1 MSREKLG
8 FGMLIG
14 STATITIL
22 FAAVMNWGWP
32 GVWLQAGQA
41 GWKVWVTRVLFSL
54 LLWAAGNGLSLLNKN
69 KPLPISTLAVVPILI
84 LAQWQI
90 LGGLDGSPLFGLTRL
105 LLFTLAWTGCRRFAR
120 HTPVALFF
128 LAGFL
133 FLGWY
138 GLYPFP
144 WNKLVP
150 EGLDWNQY
158 TLILCLIVSIPYVLS
173 VSGFF
178 YYRPGSVWRGIAFFM
193 TLVVVAG
200 MEMSFYSPF
209 SPGLLPIQLLAG
221 ATALVLLPDI
231 WRIFRTL
238 RPNIN
243 WLKSGTAMA
252 IAIALTILT
261 VFALPL
267 PTPRELETENQI
279 YEAALRHFIVAPGP
293 VYIAVNWDKDPH
305 PDLLLQLS
313 DLTSPLYGVSRSG
326 RSGLGVWD
334 RFTLQNGVLHRI
346 FGLEWMED
354 GTVKLDYAI
363 FYAALSGSIYEV
375 TLEKTD
381 ADWIV
386 IEANMRGIS

>member
-1 MSREKLG
+1 MSRKKLG
-8 FGMLIG
+8 FGLLIG
-14 STATITIL
+14 STAIMTIL

-41 GWKVWVTRVLFSL
+41 GWKVWTTRVLFSL

-69 KPLPISTLAVVPILI
+69 KPLPSSTLAVVPI
-84 LAQWQI
+84 
-90 LGGLDGSPLFGLTRL
+90 GLTRL

-128 LAGFL
+128 LAGLL

-138 GLYPFP
+138 GLYPIP
-144 WNKLVP
+144 WNKLIP

-158 TLILCLIVSIPYVLS
+158 ILILCLIISLPYVLA

-178 YYRPGSVWRGIAFFM
+178 YYRPGSVWRGIAFFT
-193 TLVVVAG
+193 TLAVVAG
-200 MEMSFYSPF
+200 IEVSFYSPF

-221 ATALVLLPDI
+221 ATALVLAPDI

-243 WLKSGTAMA
+243 WLKSGTAIV

-313 DLTSPLYGVSRSG
+313 DLTSPLFGISRSG
-326 RSGLGVWD
+326 KSGLGVWD
-334 RFTLQNGVLHRI
+334 QFTLQNGVLHRI
-346 FGLEWMED
+346 LGLEWMED

-363 FYAALSGSIYEV
+363 FHANLSGSIYEV

-381 ADWIV
+381 AGWIV
-386 IEANMRGIS
+386 IDANMRGIS